1 MKILVCGGAG
11 FIGSAFIK
19 NYLNNNPKNKII
31 NLDLLTIGS
40 NLKNLKE
47 IEQNKNYQFIN
58 DDIKNQK
65 LVDNLAKDV
74 DVIIN
79 FAAES
84 HVDRSIANPKPFIE
98 TNILG
103 TYSLLEATKKHDN
116 LFIHV
121 STDEVYGDAE
131 NGDSFTEKSLI
142 NPSNPYSAT
151 KAAADHLVSA
161 YHRTYGIKCI
171 TTRCTNNFG
180 PHQFPEKLIP
190 KTIIRAKKDLKIPL
204 YGNGEQIR
212 SWIYVYDHVQA
223 IENLISNGI
232 SGRVYN
238 ITAWNEIKNKTIV
251 ENILELL
258 NKSKDLIEYVDD
270 RPGHDKRYS
279 IDASKI
285 QKEIN
290 WKPKYE
296 FKESLKDTVEWYD
309 ENYSWWEPLIDEKAL
324 HPQPWTLKWK

>member
-131 NGDSFTEKSLI
+131 NEDSFTEKSLI

>member
-131 NGDSFTEKSLI
+131 NKDSFTEKSLI

-151 KAAADHLVSA
+151 KAAADHLVST

-290 WKPKYE
+290 WKPKYD
-296 FKESLKDTVEWYD
+296 FKESLKDTVEWYN

>member
-151 KAAADHLVSA
+151 KAAADHLVST

-290 WKPKYE
+290 WKPKYD
-296 FKESLKDTVEWYD
+296 FKESLKDTVEWY
-309 ENYSWWEPLIDEKAL
+309 EKNYSWWEPLIDEKAL
-324 HPQPWTLKWK
+324 HPQPWTLKWE